1 MKSERRH
8 DLETNELAVQ
18 VQDWLDRLKPYASQI
33 ALVLVGLLVV
43 AYIASEWGGA
53 TSSTDQAAWDEYTL
67 ASYSTD
73 PDLNSMKLLADNE
86 EFASTPVPEWAYLA
100 WSDRQVLRASQMY
113 LVARDEAMKRLEQVQ
128 PIYENLAEGAGNTH
142 VQDRAHFGLAQVYE
156 LQGKIDEARAKYAE
170 VKGDLSALAE
180 SRAERLES
188 PTVKE
193 TCDWLVKAEL
203 PKQAVPNALGSAT
216 GNRPAF
222 EADIPAPMPNTPITD
237 TRSLEEILTGET
249 GASTDEN
256 RYGEGEDETE
266 TVVETEETVE
276 DEAAPTEESADP
288 PTDKAIEV
296 EASET
301 DAEKIEN
308 SPAKDAA
315 GQ

>member
-33 ALVLVGLLVV
+33 AMVVVGLLLL
-43 AYIASEWGGA
+43 AYIGSEWGSA

-113 LVARDEAMKRLEQVQ
+113 LTDRASAMTRLKQVQ
-128 PIYENLAEGAGNTH
+128 PIYEKLAEGAGNSQ

-156 LQGKIDEARAKYAE
+156 LQGKIDEARAEYAD

-180 SRAERLES
+180 SRAERLKS

-193 TCDWLVKAEL
+193 ACDWLATAEL
-203 PKQAVPNALGSAT
+203 PKREVPSTPDAT
-216 GNRPAF
+216 LDTRPAF
-222 EADIPAPMPNTPITD
+222 EADVPAPMPNTPITD

-256 RYGEGEDETE
+256 RYGEGEGETE
-266 TVVETEETVE
+266 TVIESEEAVN
-276 DEAAPTEESADP
+276 DDSVPAEEP
-288 PTDKAIEV
+288 
-296 EASET
+296 SET
-301 DAEKIEN
+301 SSKESTEAEK
-308 SPAKDAA
+308 PATDAA

>member
-8 DLETNELAVQ
+8 DLETNELAVR

-33 ALVLVGLLVV
+33 AMVIVGLLVV
-43 AYIASEWGGA
+43 AYIASEWGSA

-113 LVARDEAMKRLEQVQ
+113 LTDRASAMTRLKQVQ
-128 PIYENLAEGAGNTH
+128 PIYENLAEGAGNSQ

-156 LQGKIDEARAKYAE
+156 LQGKIDEARAEYAD

-180 SRAERLES
+180 NRAERLES
-188 PTVKE
+188 SAVKE
-193 TCDWLVKAEL
+193 ACDWLATAEL
-203 PKQAVPNALGSAT
+203 PKREVPNALGGAAGT
-216 GNRPAF
+216 RPAF
-222 EADIPAPMPNTPITD
+222 EADVPAPMPNTPITD

-256 RYGEGEDETE
+256 RYGEGDDETE

-276 DEAAPTEESADP
+276 DEASPAEESADTP
-288 PTDKAIEV
+288 AQKASET

-301 DAEKIEN
+301 EAKKIEDG
-308 SPAKDAA
+308 PATDAA